1 MRNDKLKILYIGGH
15 GRSGSTLL
23 ERVLGQVDGFV
34 SVGELRHIW
43 KKGFMKNELCGCGK
57 PFSDCEFWQAVIIDA
72 FGHDVLAHIDHIQN
86 IKSKVDRIRHI
97 PKLFFPWSSQEYRTA
112 ADEYKQI
119 LQQLYLGIKRVANS
133 SVIVDASKDPST
145 PFLLNTIEGF
155 DLHVL
160 HLIRDSR
167 AVGYSWQRK
176 RIRPDVVNR
185 KQYMATYSAQSTAL
199 EWIYRNSLIESTR
212 YFVPHYMRMR
222 YEDFATNPAKT
233 LIEISNFVG
242 ESPENVN
249 IFNDRTVQ
257 FNVNHT
263 VAGNPFRFK
272 VGEIEIKLDSQWESE
287 MKRKNKWLITLWTF
301 LWLRRYRY
309 QIG

>member
-57 PFSDCEFWQAVIIDA
+57 PFLDCEFWQAVITDA
-72 FGHDVLAHIDHIQN
+72 FGHDVLKHIDHIQN

-97 PKLFFPWSSQEYRTA
+97 PKLFLPWSSQEFHTV
-112 ADEYKQI
+112 ADEYRQI

-145 PFLLNTIEGF
+145 PFLLSTIEGF

-160 HLIRDSR
+160 HLVRDSR

-185 KQYMATYSAQSTAL
+185 NEYMATYSAQSTAL
-199 EWIYRNSLIESTR
+199 EWIYRNSLIESTH

-222 YEDFATNPAKT
+222 YEDFVTNPAKT
-233 LIEISNFVG
+233 LAEISNFLG
-242 ESPENVN
+242 ESPENANIVN
-249 IFNDRTVQ
+249 GRTVQ

-272 VGEIEIKLDSQWESE
+272 TGEIDIKLDSQWLDE
-287 MKRKNKWLITLWTF
+287 MKRKDKWLITLWTF
-301 LWLRRYRY
+301 LWLRRYHY